1 MALIRGKEVKES
13 PQQVPAN
20 PRLYNMTVLQAK
32 TRFSKYPSPAAAHWV
47 HAKYL
52 QLGGQFVKSEKEV
65 DPRMRDRV
73 AEAQQKKEDEQK
85 KRVTKKVTNPVGKRA
100 GMTYESKPGIV

>member
-20 PRLYNMTVLQAK
+20 PRLYNMVTLQAK
-32 TRFSKYPSPAAAHWV
+32 TRFAKYPSPAAAHWV

-52 QLGGQFVKSEKEV
+52 QLGGKFVESEKQV
-65 DPRMRDRV
+65 DPRMRDR
-73 AEAQQKKEDEQK
+73 AHEAQEKKEKQQK
-85 KRVTKKVTNPVGKRA
+85 QRISKPIGKKS
-100 GMTYESKPGIV
+100 GMTYESKPGKV